1 MSQLPVELQ
10 EKIDLL
16 SAQGDAF
23 DIAGDID
30 SALARYG
37 AALALVPA
45 PQIDWQGSGQILF
58 KIGTLYFL
66 DGQFQAGSDALRVAL
81 ACPSDSAN
89 ARVHLRLG
97 QVELELDNRA
107 VAIEH
112 LTRAYELE
120 GVEIFDEEDPKYLAF
135 LKKVR
140 PALVQ

>member
-1 MSQLPVELQ
+1 MSQLPVDLQ

-23 DIAGDID
+23 DTAGDVD

-45 PQIDWQGSGQILF
+45 PQMDWHASAHILF

-81 ACPSDSAN
+81 ACPADSDN
-89 ARVHLRLG
+89 AHMHLRLG
-97 QVELELDNRA
+97 QVELELDNRS

-120 GVEIFDEEDPKYLAF
+120 GTAIFDDEDPKYLAF